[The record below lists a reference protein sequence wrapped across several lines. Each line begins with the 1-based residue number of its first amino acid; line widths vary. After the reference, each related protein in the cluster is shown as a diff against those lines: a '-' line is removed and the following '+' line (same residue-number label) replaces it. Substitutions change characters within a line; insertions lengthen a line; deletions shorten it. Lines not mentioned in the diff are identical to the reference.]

1 MKASLTLMLSILCFI
16 GYAQNTR
23 PGWIFVRP
31 KAANETYHFRVT
43 TSEAGDYEKAYAKAF
58 AMVILECSWKNGL
71 YVEKGNDIQA
81 LESEITNFINIKS
94 HSMQIPINKVCE
106 YSEKLESKNGVRLY
120 VLWQVANVSET
131 GFAEPVFVDFN
142 DCVR

>member
-1 MKASLTLMLSILCFI
+1 MRLGTTFLFFILCFM

-23 PGWIFVRP
+23 PSWISVRP
-31 KAANETYHFRVT
+31 EAANPTYHFRVT
-43 TSEAGDYEKAYAKAF
+43 TSEAEDYEKAYAKAF

-71 YVEKGNDIQA
+71 YVEKGNDLQA
-81 LESEITNFINIKS
+81 LEGEITDFINIKS
-94 HSMQIPINKVCE
+94 HSMRIPINKVCE
-106 YSEKLESKNGVRLY
+106 YSEKLGSKTGVRLY

-131 GFAEPVFVDFN
+131 GFAKPVFVDFN